1 MINLSGQPII
11 CKFSPWFSSLLF
23 FKNVHTIPRISNF
36 TDDLTPRAWLNLQVW
51 FQNSWGLPPW
61 HEVEYLNSISY
72 RFSIKLSVAACE
84 NYLTNYLEHAT
95 FSANSRHFRHVLGSR
110 SFRLLGSAM
119 CLLIFTKSQ
128 RFICALASLL
138 HWRCPH
144 KDGSCSDEYSGEN
157 WPKLSRILMNQR
169 GLQAREGG
177 KLKYYSTH

>member
-110 SFRLLGSAM
+110 SFRLLGSAQPCV
-119 CLLIFTKSQ
+119 CL
-128 RFICALASLL
+128 SLL
-138 HWRCPH
+138 NHRDLLCISFTALLAVSTQRWIMLRWIQWRELAET
-144 KDGSCSDEYSGEN
+144 K
-157 WPKLSRILMNQR
+157 
-169 GLQAREGG
+169 
-177 KLKYYSTH
+177 

>member
-23 FKNVHTIPRISNF
+23 YKNVHTIPRISNF
-36 TDDLTPRAWLNLQVW
+36 TDDLTPRAWLNLQVR

-84 NYLTNYLEHAT
+84 NYLTNYPEHAT
-95 FSANSRHFRHVLGSR
+95 FSANSRHFMHVLGSS

-119 CLLIFTKSQ
+119 CLL
-128 RFICALASLL
+128 SLL
-138 HWRCPH
+138 NHWDLLCISFTALLGVPT
-144 KDGSCSDEYSGEN
+144 
-157 WPKLSRILMNQR
+157 QR
-169 GLQAREGG
+169 WIMLRWIQWREVA
-177 KLKYYSTH
+177 KTK

>member
-23 FKNVHTIPRISNF
+23 YKNVHTIPRISNF
-36 TDDLTPRAWLNLQVW
+36 TDDLTPRAWLNLQVR

-84 NYLTNYLEHAT
+84 NYLTNYPEHAT
-95 FSANSRHFRHVLGSR
+95 FSVNIRHFMLVLGSS

-119 CLLIFTKSQ
+119 CLLSLQNHRDLLCISFT
-128 RFICALASLL
+128 ALLG
-138 HWRCPH
+138 CPH
-144 KDGSCSDEYSGEN
+144 KDGLCSDEYSGEN
-157 WPKLSRILMNQR
+157 WPKV
-169 GLQAREGG
+169 E
-177 KLKYYSTH
+177 Y